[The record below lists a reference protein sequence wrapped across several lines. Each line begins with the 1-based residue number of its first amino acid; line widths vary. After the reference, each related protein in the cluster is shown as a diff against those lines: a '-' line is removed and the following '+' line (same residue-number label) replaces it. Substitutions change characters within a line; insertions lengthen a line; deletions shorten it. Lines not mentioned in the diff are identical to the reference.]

1 MSANASRAP
10 INCENLVRHYY
21 ADPAEVAEAR
31 ALRANQHLLSPYKL
45 KIYRDDGAYFLGR
58 FSSEFL
64 YRGQDFVTYLE
75 NASLKLGSFVQGA
88 GDLRILCGGEHSNQR
103 PININLATANMELAI
118 LAGQDGLSPDRLSY
132 GSKGEVVIGNDVVI
146 NRGAMILSGVTIG
159 NGAVIGAG
167 SIVSS
172 DVPPFAIVAGNPARV
187 IAYRFDSATIARLE
201 RLRWWDLSYE
211 FLVRHIGK
219 ISALGVTEF
228 IDFIEASEDLGYDPH
243 EKRYI
248 AIKIERGQLKLR
260 YYYDGRQ
267 KRDCGE
273 NYFRYFQQSA
283 TDKIRVDEHILY
295 AVGPAANPALMN
307 TILKY

>member
-1 MSANASRAP
+1 MSANASRTP
-10 INCENLVRHYY
+10 IKSENLVRHHY
-21 ADPAEVAEAR
+21 ADQADVSEVR
-31 ALRANQHLLSPYKL
+31 KLKANQHLLSPYKL

-88 GDLRILCGGEHSNQR
+88 GDLRILCGGEHANER
-103 PININLATANMELAI
+103 PININLATTNMELAM
-118 LAGQDGLSPDRLSY
+118 LAGQDGLSPDRLAY
-132 GSKGEVVIGNDVVI
+132 GTKGEVVIGNDVVI
-146 NRGAMILSGVTIG
+146 NRGVTMLSGVTIG

-172 DVPPFAIVAGNPARV
+172 DVPPFALVAGNPARV

-201 RLRWWDLSYE
+201 RVRWWDLSYE

-219 ISALGVTEF
+219 ISTLEVTEF
-228 IDFIEASEDLGYDPH
+228 LDFIEASEALDYDPH

-248 AIKIERGQLKLR
+248 AIKLERGQLKLS

-283 TDKIRVDEHILY
+283 ADEIRVDEHVLY
-295 AVGPAANPALMN
+295 AVGPAANPTLINTLM
-307 TILKY
+307 KY

>member
-1 MSANASRAP
+1 MSANASRIP
-10 INCENLVRHYY
+10 INCGNLVRHYY
-21 ADPAEVAEAR
+21 ADPAEVAAAR
-31 ALRANQHLLSPYKL
+31 ALKANQHLLSPYKL

-64 YRGQDFVTYLE
+64 YRNQDFVTYLE
-75 NASLKLGSFVQGA
+75 NASLRLGSFVQSA
-88 GDLRILCGGEHSNQR
+88 GDVRILCGGEHFNQR
-103 PININLATANMELAI
+103 PININLATTNMELAV
-118 LAGQDGLSPDRLSY
+118 LAGQDGLAPERLSY
-132 GSKGEVVIGNDVVI
+132 GTKGEVVIGNDVVI
-146 NRGAMILSGVTIG
+146 NRGVMILSGVTIG

-172 DVPPFAIVAGNPARV
+172 DIPAFAIVAGNPARV

-201 RLRWWDLSYE
+201 RIRWWDLSYE
-211 FLVRHIGK
+211 FLVRHVAK

-228 IDFIEASEDLGYDPH
+228 LDFIEASEDLDYDPH

-248 AIKIERGQLKLR
+248 AIKLERGQLKLR

-283 TDKIRVDEHILY
+283 ANEIRVDEHILY
-295 AVGPAANPALMN
+295 AVGPAANPTLIN
-307 TILKY
+307 TLVKY